1 MRIIPTKRTQDT
13 YTISLFNK
21 VSLYTKE
28 MITFFFLF
36 VLLILHT
43 LEEGQKI
50 EWIINLL
57 NTH

>member
-36 VLLILHT
+36 VLLILHRR
-43 LEEGQKI
+43 EEGQKI